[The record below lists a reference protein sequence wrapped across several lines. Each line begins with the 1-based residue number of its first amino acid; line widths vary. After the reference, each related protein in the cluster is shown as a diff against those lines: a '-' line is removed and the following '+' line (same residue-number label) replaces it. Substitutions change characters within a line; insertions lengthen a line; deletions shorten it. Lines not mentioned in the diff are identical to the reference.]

1 MFTCI
6 YNGEKEKK
14 TGKSVFGETMQKIIS
29 EDPKAAYLDADL
41 MNSIGTWGLE
51 EKFKNQVFQCGI
63 QEANMMGVAGGL
75 AAVGMKPFTHT
86 FASFASRR
94 AFDQVYISIAYAQN
108 SVRVIGSDPGIQAA
122 YNGGTHMPFE
132 DICLYRAIPHSTVIE
147 FTDAAMTASLLP
159 VMKDR
164 PGFTYARMGRKNSV
178 AVYSEDSTFEIG
190 KGNVLRNGN
199 DVTFIACGMMVAE
212 SMKAAEELEKEGVSA
227 AVIDMFTIK
236 PLDEELVAS
245 YAKQTGAIVTAENGN
260 YVGGL
265 GAAVATFLAETCP
278 IPVMRV
284 GVKDLFGQVGSVDF
298 LAEFYGLTAK
308 DLIGAAKK
316 AIALKK

>member
-51 EKFKNQVFQCGI
+51 EKFKKQVFQCGI
-63 QEANMMGVAGGL
+63 QEAHMMGVAGGL
-75 AAVGMKPFTHT
+75 AAVGMKPFAHT
-86 FASFASRR
+86 FAAFASRR
-94 AFDQVYISIAYAQN
+94 AFDQVFISIAYAQN

-132 DICLYRAIPHSTVIE
+132 DICLYRAIPHATVIE
-147 FTDAAMTASLLP
+147 FTDAAMTASLLQ

-178 AVYSEDSTFEIG
+178 AVYSKDSTFEIG
-190 KGNVLRNGN
+190 KGNVLRDGN

-212 SMKAAEELEKEGVSA
+212 SMKAAIELEKEGISA

-236 PLDEELVAS
+236 PLDEDLVAS

-265 GAAVATFLAETCP
+265 GAAVATFLSETCP
-278 IPVMRV
+278 IPVMRI
-284 GVKDLFGQVGSVDF
+284 GIKDLFGQVGSVDF

-308 DLIGAAKK
+308 DLKDAAKK